1 MSREIALSLAAA
13 AASLVVLHSTAAVTI
28 DDDGYAEDSG
38 RTSEFFTNFTVL
50 PPDTQPT
57 DPGPSF
63 ADPAQAAPDGVVEFI
78 RSHDVAD
85 LDPTGAG
92 MVAFDFTD
100 PVIARAVDPIN
111 TGLDVTRAYETGTTW
126 SRSFRA
132 VPASTELDSPTPPR
146 DPEVPGHAGGDA
158 ALEDTAAL
166 GNVVPLPAP
175 AVLLLLAVGL
185 AVPRVL
191 RAR

>member
-1 MSREIALSLAAA
+1 MNREIALSLTAVAV
-13 AASLVVLHSTAAVTI
+13 SLVVLRPTAAVTI
-28 DDDGYAEDSG
+28 DDDGYAEDNG

-50 PPDTQPT
+50 PPDPETS

-63 ADPAQAAPDGVVEFI
+63 ADPAPAAPSSVDI
-78 RSHDVAD
+78 IQSHDVTH
-85 LDPTGAG
+85 LDPTGFG
-92 MVAFDFTD
+92 TVVFDFTD

-111 TGLDVTRAYETGTTW
+111 TGLDVTRAYETRATW
-126 SRSFRA
+126 SRSIRA
-132 VPASTELDSPTPPR
+132 VPISTELDTPTPPR
-146 DPEVPGHAGGDA
+146 DPEVPGHPGGEA

-166 GNVVPLPAP
+166 GNPVPLPAP
-175 AVLLLLAVGL
+175 AVLLLLAAGL

>member
-13 AASLVVLHSTAAVTI
+13 AVSLVVLRPTAAVTI
-28 DDDGYAEDSG
+28 DDGYAEDNG

-50 PPDTQPT
+50 SPDTQPI
-57 DPGPSF
+57 DAGPSL
-63 ADPAQAAPDGVVEFI
+63 AEREHAAPNGVFDFI
-78 RSHDVAD
+78 RFHDVAD
-85 LDPTGAG
+85 LGPEDPDT
-92 MVAFDFTD
+92 VAFDFTD
-100 PVIARAVDPIN
+100 PVIARAVDPN
-111 TGLDVTRAYETGTTW
+111 TGLEVTRAYETGASW
-126 SRSFRA
+126 PRSVRA
-132 VPASTELDSPTPPR
+132 VPASTELDTPTPPS
-146 DPEVPGHAGGDA
+146 DPEVPGHSGSEA

-175 AVLLLLAVGL
+175 AVLLLIAVGL